1 MSQTRGRTRALC
13 VARRGLRPA
22 GLHSSLSLFL
32 VSHPQ
37 DGAGSLLPSWACRQG
52 LPRWSLERGGFGK
65 M

>member
-1 MSQTRGRTRALC
+1 MSQTRGRIRALC

-22 GLHSSLSLFL
+22 GPRSSLSLSL

-37 DGAGSLLPSWACRQG
+37 DGAGSLLPSWASRQG
-52 LPRWSLERGGFGK
+52 LPRRSLEQGGFGK